1 MTVNVTDTVGA
12 NNTIVL
18 DSNSKIPAIDG
29 SQVTALSATAF
40 TTGSFAT
47 ARIDVGTTAGKI
59 LQLDSNAKIPAIS
72 GANLTNAPG
81 PTQST
86 SDPTISSNL
95 TLGTKWVNKTSG
107 EVYIC
112 TDATAGENVWTN
124 VGAGTDNIAPY
135 KWYGA
140 SYGYCAAGAGGPGW
154 ANVNTIDKF
163 SLVSA
168 SNATDVGDVTLVR
181 RNTAGAW
188 SATYGYAAGWAGATN
203 GDRIDKWSMISDADA
218 TDVGNLTVN
227 KEANDGSS
235 SLTYGYCAG
244 GAPSTNVIEKW
255 SFATDGNAVDVA
267 DLTAAGRTDR
277 PAGTQSETYGYCMGG
292 GSTNIIDK
300 WLFATD
306 ANATDVGDIAIVGGQ
321 MGSNTSST
329 HGYIV
334 GGTLGTRGNVIEKF
348 SYASNG
354 DATDVGD
361 LLATATGKFGSASST
376 HGYASGGS
384 QYGGGTGSNII
395 EKFSFATDG
404 NSVDSTQDLTVLR
417 GLGASSQV

>member
-124 VGAGTDNIAPY
+124 VGAGSGDIKP
-135 KWYGA
+135 WFFGGE
-140 SYGYCAAGAGGPGW
+140 SYGFAMGRHPEENATNRFSFASGAQNGVDWGNTVGTNRYNKSGHSDKDNGYAFNCGGAGPAINEIIRFSMTSSSTSNDVGDLTQTANNAASFGNATHGW
-154 ANVNTIDKF
+154 IAGNAVNDTTRVEKFAFASTGNATDWSDLGWVSAGGGGATNGAGTYGYVQSGGGSPNYQTRIQKVNLTSSATSTTSGVVTVGRNSGGGTSSSTHGYLAGGHTGATSNVIDKF
-163 SLVSA
+163 AFATDSDSTDVGNTTLSIHSRGGSSSTTYGYSLGGTGNLNVIEKHSFTTDG
-168 SNATDVGDVTLVR
+168 NATDVGDLSE
-181 RNTAGAW
+181 GF
-188 SATYGYAAGWAGATN
+188 
-203 GDRIDKWSMISDADA
+203 
-218 TDVGNLTVN
+218 
-227 KEANDGSS
+227 EH
-235 SLTYGYCAG
+235 
-244 GAPSTNVIEKW
+244 
-255 SFATDGNAVDVA
+255 
-267 DLTAAGRTDR
+267 
-277 PAGTQSETYGYCMGG
+277 PAG
-292 GSTNIIDK
+292 
-300 WLFATD
+300 
-306 ANATDVGDIAIVGGQ
+306 
-321 MGSNTSST
+321 
-329 HGYIV
+329 H
-334 GGTLGTRGNVIEKF
+334 
-348 SYASNG
+348 
-354 DATDVGD
+354 
-361 LLATATGKFGSASST
+361 
-376 HGYASGGS
+376 
-384 QYGGGTGSNII
+384 QY
-395 EKFSFATDG
+395 
-404 NSVDSTQDLTVLR
+404 
-417 GLGASSQV
+417 

>member
-1 MTVNVTDTVGA
+1 MTINVTDTVGA

-244 GAPSTNVIEKW
+244 GSVPPNVNTIDKFA
-255 SFATDGNAVDVA
+255 FATDGK
-267 DLTAAGRTDR
+267 RTDVGDLSV
-277 PAGTQSETYGYCMGG
+277 AGHQIGGSSSLTYGYSLG
-292 GSTNIIDK
+292 GSGDNTRIEK
-300 WLFATD
+300 YSFTTD
-306 ANATDVGDIAIVGGQ
+306 GNATDVGDLSEGFEHPAGHQ
-321 MGSNTSST
+321 
-329 HGYIV
+329 
-334 GGTLGTRGNVIEKF
+334 
-348 SYASNG
+348 
-354 DATDVGD
+354 
-361 LLATATGKFGSASST
+361 
-376 HGYASGGS
+376 
-384 QYGGGTGSNII
+384 Q
-395 EKFSFATDG
+395 
-404 NSVDSTQDLTVLR
+404 
-417 GLGASSQV
+417 